1 MSEEDESGF
10 KLIDNNFVTSNDTLF
25 SWLSRLLATCDT
37 LNIASAF
44 FSISNPGDHVFKLLH
59 LISRDYT
66 AIKVNLVVSNHLD
79 VHVQKIFKSLVRHK
93 FFKELDEK
101 EKQAFDLLSTL
112 NLEIHI
118 VSEDTKGRSRFF
130 HPKVYLCTK
139 SGTPVSFILGSG
151 NFTPAGLGK
160 SVELLMLER
169 EPSRCQKVNEWF
181 EKLQNVAPR
190 LSPESIENV
199 QTISSEIE
207 GISCGPD
214 EPLSVPDEIDQ
225 DERIPITV
233 INLDEESRFFY
244 EFDISSDDKGIS
256 INGLDYTDLEI
267 GVPDFI
273 NKNSIIA
280 WALRKP
286 LEAGFSIIKCR
297 SDDDIK
303 EFFSRFQLGNS
314 DWVQRLEKA
323 YLELPVIDKHFIGI
337 KDGEINIE
345 VLSFDGKLI
354 QGKIRI

>member
-160 SVELLMLER
+160 SVELLM
-169 EPSRCQKVNEWF
+169 
-181 EKLQNVAPR
+181 
-190 LSPESIENV
+190 
-199 QTISSEIE
+199 
-207 GISCGPD
+207 
-214 EPLSVPDEIDQ
+214 
-225 DERIPITV
+225 
-233 INLDEESRFFY
+233 
-244 EFDISSDDKGIS
+244 
-256 INGLDYTDLEI
+256 
-267 GVPDFI
+267 
-273 NKNSIIA
+273 
-280 WALRKP
+280 
-286 LEAGFSIIKCR
+286 
-297 SDDDIK
+297 
-303 EFFSRFQLGNS
+303 
-314 DWVQRLEKA
+314 
-323 YLELPVIDKHFIGI
+323 
-337 KDGEINIE
+337 
-345 VLSFDGKLI
+345 
-354 QGKIRI
+354 